1 MCLQV
6 PRNGYVIIRTKLDNP
21 GHWLVHCHIDVHVK
35 QGMSLVVKIGET
47 GDWNTGP
54 ESLDVE
60 CSEQKPRSLEGSLTL
75 LTKSSN
81 NHTDGARINLS
92 LQSPD
97 ILNPRRCIKKGI
109 SLSLQFS

>member
-1 MCLQV
+1 MDLQV

-21 GHWLVHCHIDVHVK
+21 GHWLVHCHIEVHVK

-60 CSEQKPRSLEGSLTL
+60 CSEQKPRSLEGSVTILTN
-75 LTKSSN
+75 SSN
-81 NHTDGARINLS
+81 ILLS
-92 LQSPD
+92 HRRGQNQPESSVSGHPQSQEVYQE
-97 ILNPRRCIKKGI
+97 R
-109 SLSLQFS
+109 